1 MNPQPLSRSDTQH
14 IQAQGLCNVL
24 QNPHASGMHQCF
36 DLARDFNLGLACA
49 SAEPATAF
57 AALLARGLRNVLE
70 ALLATSGE
78 VCLIFLFTT
87 IITPSHQQPSS
98 SLTYLSQ

>member
-1 MNPQPLSRSDTQH
+1 MRYSALTMTQH
-14 IQAQGLCNVL
+14 PCKGASHAPR
-24 QNPHASGMHQCF
+24 NPFTSGMHQCF